1 MKIVYLHGKKS
12 NPNSNKRKLL
22 ENMGHT
28 VYAPFLDKDSW
39 EQSVNAAR
47 EVISQH
53 NPDIIVASSRGAAVA
68 MATNTPVPL
77 VLIAPAW
84 AKYCPWSTCR
94 ANTVILHSKSDEVI
108 PFKESLKLSH
118 SAGAKLVEIGSNHR
132 MNCEGVYETLSKIV
146 ENKTK
151 AQ

>member
-47 EVISQH
+47 EVINQH
-53 NPDIIVASSRGAAVA
+53 KPDVIVASSRGAAVA
-68 MATNTPVPL
+68 MATNTPIPL

-84 AKYCPWSTCR
+84 GKYCPWSTCR
-94 ANTVILHSKSDEVI
+94 ANTVILHSKTDTVI
-108 PFKESLKLSH
+108 PFNESVKLAR
-118 SAGAKLVEIGSNHR
+118 SAGAKIIEIGQSHR
-132 MNCEGVYETLSKIV
+132 MNSEEVYETLSEII
-146 ENKTK
+146 ENKAK
-151 AQ
+151 A